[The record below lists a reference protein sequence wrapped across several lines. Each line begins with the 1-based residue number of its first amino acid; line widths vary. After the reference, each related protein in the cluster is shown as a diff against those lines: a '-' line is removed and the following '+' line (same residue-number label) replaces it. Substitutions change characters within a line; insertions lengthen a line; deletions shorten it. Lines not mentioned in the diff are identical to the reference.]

1 MDCDKNFNLNLNK
14 LVQFLSEETYTRN
27 GKTYNKKTNN
37 RVFAVIVVHC
47 FGFPVNLERITSIC
61 KKNILIVEDAAE
73 SLGQNLK
80 KGKI

>member
-1 MDCDKNFNLNLNK
+1 MEKH
-14 LVQFLSEETYTRN
+14 
-27 GKTYNKKTNN
+27 NKKTNN

-80 KGKI
+80 RENIKIATQVLLEMLVYFLLMGIK